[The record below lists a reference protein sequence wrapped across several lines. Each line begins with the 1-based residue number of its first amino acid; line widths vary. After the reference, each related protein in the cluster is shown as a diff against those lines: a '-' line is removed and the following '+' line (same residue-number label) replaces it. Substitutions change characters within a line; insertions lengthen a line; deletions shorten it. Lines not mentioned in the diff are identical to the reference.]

1 MPMIDPPL
9 EETLEHVGSKFALV
23 TMVTK
28 RSRQLNSGAPRLVDA
43 NSNKPVT
50 LALKEIAEKKILL
63 KNPEESEETR
73 ESETAS

>member
-1 MPMIDPPL
+1 
-9 EETLEHVGSKFALV
+9 
-23 TMVTK
+23 MVTK

-50 LALKEIAEKKILL
+50 LALQEIAEMKILL
-63 KNPEESEETR
+63 KDPEESEETG

>member
-1 MPMIDPPL
+1 MIDPPL
-9 EETLEHVGSKFALV
+9 EDTLEHVGSKFALI

-28 RSRQLNSGAPRLVDA
+28 RSRQINSGAPKLVVS

-63 KNPEESEETR
+63 KNPEDSEKTGESEVD
-73 ESETAS
+73 S